1 MLRVLACLAGAAIY
15 ALALPPFGWSM
26 LAWTSL
32 VPVLLAV
39 RGRRPLAAFA
49 YGLLFGTAGCLA
61 VAWWLPQAAVRY
73 LELSWPAALVAL
85 LAFALVLTAPTVGLF
100 GAGASSILRGRHPIA
115 ARIAV
120 AALWTATELFRAR
133 VLAQP
138 WGLLGYSQHAHPWLI
153 QVAAV
158 TGVYG
163 VSFLLALG
171 NVALADALVLIRA
184 GRGYR
189 AAMTTLALPAVLTG
203 AVVLAGVF
211 ASADGADPA
220 ATQPVM
226 VVQANVPPAYRWTEA
241 YAQRQLWAH
250 LAASEAGAR
259 DAHPTLIVWPEHAI
273 TEYLES
279 QPMLAAQLATFARR
293 HRTDLLFGAP
303 RYADGHTYNSTRL
316 ITAAGRNGGHYDKR
330 HLVLFAEQHPFHAA
344 DPGKLDDN
352 PEEFTSGT
360 VPGVL
365 QSFVPLGVSICHEIL
380 YPELLRD
387 DVRAGAA
394 LLVNVSNDG
403 WVDGGY
409 GTAAPQHLAMAI
421 FRAVETHRYLA
432 RAATTGI
439 SAIIDPYGRVLAQL
453 ASGQAGVVVAPV
465 AGRTELTPYVRLGD
479 AFAFGCALVAVA
491 ALRSRRRVVRT
502 LRAQRTLLADV
513 ALQRAA

>member
-39 RGRRPLAAFA
+39 RGRRPLAAYA

-73 LELSWPAALVAL
+73 LELSWPVALVAL
-85 LAFALVLTAPTVGLF
+85 LAFALVLAAPTVGLF
-100 GAGASSILRGRHPIA
+100 AAGASSMLRGRHPA
-115 ARIAV
+115 VAHIAV

-171 NVALADALVLIRA
+171 NVALADALAVLCA
-184 GRGYR
+184 GHGLR
-189 AAMTTLALPAVLTG
+189 AAATTLALPTVLTG
-203 AVVLAGVF
+203 VVVLIGAL
-211 ASADGADPA
+211 ASTGESGPV

-226 VVQANVPPAYRWTEA
+226 VVQTNVPPAYNWTEA
-241 YAQRQLWAH
+241 YAQRQLGAH
-250 LAASEAGAR
+250 LAASDTGAR
-259 DAHPTLIVWPEHAI
+259 DAHPALIVWPEHAV

-303 RYADGHTYNSTRL
+303 RYADGHTYNSTLL
-316 ITAAGRNGGHYDKR
+316 ITAGGQSGGHYDKR
-330 HLVLFAEQHPFHAA
+330 HLVLFAEQHPFHAPA
-344 DPGKLDDN
+344 TGELDDN

-360 VPGVL
+360 QPGVL

-439 SAIIDPYGRVLAQL
+439 SAIIDPYGHVLAQL
-453 ASGQAGVVVAPV
+453 GAGRSGVVVAPV

-502 LRAQRTLLADV
+502 LKAQGALLADV
-513 ALQRAA
+513 AL

>member
-1 MLRVLACLAGAAIY
+1 
-15 ALALPPFGWSM
+15 
-26 LAWTSL
+26 
-32 VPVLLAV
+32 
-39 RGRRPLAAFA
+39 
-49 YGLLFGTAGCLA
+49 
-61 VAWWLPQAAVRY
+61 
-73 LELSWPAALVAL
+73 
-85 LAFALVLTAPTVGLF
+85 
-100 GAGASSILRGRHPIA
+100 
-115 ARIAV
+115 
-120 AALWTATELFRAR
+120 
-133 VLAQP
+133 
-138 WGLLGYSQHAHPWLI
+138 
-153 QVAAV
+153 
-158 TGVYG
+158 
-163 VSFLLALG
+163 G
-171 NVALADALVLIRA
+171 NVALADALAVLCA
-184 GRGYR
+184 GHGLR
-189 AAMTTLALPAVLTG
+189 AAATTLALPTVLTG
-203 AVVLAGVF
+203 VVVLIGAL
-211 ASADGADPA
+211 ASTGDSGPV

-226 VVQANVPPAYRWTEA
+226 VVQTNVPPAYNWTEA
-241 YAQRQLWAH
+241 YAQRQLGAH
-250 LAASEAGAR
+250 LAARDTGAR
-259 DAHPTLIVWPEHAI
+259 DAHPALIVWPEHAV
-273 TEYLES
+273 TEYLET
-279 QPMLAAQLATFARR
+279 QPMLAAQLATFARG

-303 RYADGHTYNSTRL
+303 RYADGHTYNSARL
-316 ITAAGRNGGHYDKR
+316 ITAGGRNGGHYDKR
-330 HLVLFAEQHPFHAA
+330 HLVLFAEQHPFHA
-344 DPGKLDDN
+344 PSRELDDN
-352 PEEFTSGT
+352 PEELKSGT
-360 VPGVL
+360 QPGVL

-491 ALRSRRRVVRT
+491 ALRSRRRVART